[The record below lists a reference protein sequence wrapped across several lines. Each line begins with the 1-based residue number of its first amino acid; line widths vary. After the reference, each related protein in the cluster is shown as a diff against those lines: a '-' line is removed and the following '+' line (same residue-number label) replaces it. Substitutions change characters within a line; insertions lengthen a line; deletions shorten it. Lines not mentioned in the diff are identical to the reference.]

1 MGKDVQ
7 IEKWKLE
14 QGNGYEHV
22 QAVVN
27 FLDGEFGDRN
37 ANFYWTENL
46 LNWKVGS
53 FNLAGEGVIFS
64 ANLNGRT
71 IASVTLTLKKLYF
84 EKKVYLVAEIGDTY
98 TSAEFLSKAS
108 RNKYACNT
116 AYTGQCK
123 STEYINGSIFGRL
136 VVEAVDWARQSG
148 IQAVYGTPNKNSC
161 AGYVKRL
168 DFRLINIDSYRVR
181 LRVIL
186 TAKLIQTKTYLPKG
200 LTKIFGY
207 GSQFLSQTILLRSTL
222 MLNKF
227 QINELIVNA
236 NAEFDDFWRSTLR
249 RNKSSLVKDKNWLI
263 WRYQI
268 HPENNYKIFT
278 IQSDG
283 LLQGWLVLKI
293 EQSKIRKTITICDW
307 LYTLNT
313 TLWMAFMLKVL
324 RSLDYQD
331 AIVKLWS
338 YDNTSFNKQLWRL
351 FSVSIS
357 DVNVIFK
364 PLSEDAKEFNQGHIF
379 DEFSIGDSDNV

>member
-1 MGKDVQ
+1 M
-7 IEKWKLE
+7 
-14 QGNGYEHV
+14 
-22 QAVVN
+22 QA
-27 FLDGEFGDRN
+27 
-37 ANFYWTENL
+37 
-46 LNWKVGS
+46 
-53 FNLAGEGVIFS
+53 
-64 ANLNGRT
+64 
-71 IASVTLTLKKLYF
+71 
-84 EKKVYLVAEIGDTY
+84 
-98 TSAEFLSKAS
+98 
-108 RNKYACNT
+108 
-116 AYTGQCK
+116 
-123 STEYINGSIFGRL
+123 
-136 VVEAVDWARQSG
+136 
-148 IQAVYGTPNKNSC
+148 
-161 AGYVKRL
+161 
-168 DFRLINIDSYRVR
+168 
-181 LRVIL
+181 
-186 TAKLIQTKTYLPKG
+186 
-200 LTKIFGY
+200 
-207 GSQFLSQTILLRSTL
+207 
-222 MLNKF
+222 
-227 QINELIVNA
+227 
-236 NAEFDDFWRSTLR
+236 AEFDDFWRSTLR